1 MDKKYKIFKY
11 TTNENKNIII
21 DKNINKNIDWYVTF
35 LKIANTLGERSHCIS
50 KKIGCLIT
58 KKNRIISTGINGT
71 PQGLFNC
78 DNVFYNGFDIK
89 NELNREI
96 HHNFSKKYEIHSEI
110 NAIIHSAKNGISIK
124 NGSLFVNCCPCNEC
138 SKAILGSG
146 IKNIIFENFY
156 DKDMNGFIFL
166 VLSNMVNVYQVFDDS
181 EENVNKIIK
190 TIDKMNY
197 IIKKDILNNY
207 NPF

>member
-1 MDKKYKIFKY
+1 MIFKY
-11 TTNENKNIII
+11 ITNENKNIII
-21 DKNINKNIDWYVTF
+21 DKSVNKNIDWYITF
-35 LKIANTLGERSHCIS
+35 LKIVNILSERSHCIS

-71 PQGLFNC
+71 PSNMFNC
-78 DNVFYNGFDIK
+78 DNVFYDDFNIK
-89 NELNREI
+89 NEINRKI

-156 DKDMNGFIFL
+156 DKDIYGFIFL
-166 VLSNMVNVYQVFDDS
+166 VLSNKVNVYQVFEDN
-181 EENVNKIIK
+181 EENINKIDEMINK
-190 TIDKMNY
+190 INY
-197 IIKKDILNNY
+197 MIKKVILNNY